1 MTTKKRVHILTT
13 VNAGAVSK
21 QVDEKTGRAMYRVA
35 NVCGA
40 VDGIV
45 MNGMAYM
52 ADQLAAGAPSLEG
65 KPAPAGHPK
74 DDAGRYISALSG
86 NALLTS
92 YAGAVCT
99 NVRHEGGRTLYDV
112 VVNEAQAKAH
122 PDGAR
127 LVERLDAAMNGTN
140 AEPIHVSTGLFCK
153 AITANGESL
162 GKKYQRI
169 ATEIT
174 YDHSAFL
181 LNESGAG
188 TPEQGVGM
196 FLNAAGEAEQVEA
209 VAVNEAL
216 DRRDEG
222 MRGWLRKLLGNESE
236 LSLDAIREGL
246 HKALADGG
254 WVREVFARYAIWS
267 DREGRMYRQ
276 DYTVA
281 SDGSSVAFSGTAQEV
296 REKREYEPINNLQKD
311 AMKDMLIAALNAAG
325 IKTEGLTEAQLL
337 SAYNQHVSTA
347 AVAPVQAKL
356 DAANAQLQTL
366 QANAQ
371 QAEAAELAT
380 LATELAANS
389 KGLTADDFKAMGLKR
404 CKELK
409 ANGTTAAPVLPGS
422 SAPTGNAGD
431 EFAGYDMNAAID
443 KAAQA
448 AGRSH

>member
-1 MTTKKRVHILTT
+1 MKHTRVHVLSA

-21 QVDEKTGRAMYRVA
+21 SGGRYTVA

-52 ADQLAAGAPSLEG
+52 ADQLAAAAPSLEG

-222 MRGWLRKLLGNESE
+222 MRGWLRKLLGNSE
-236 LSLDAIREGL
+236 LSLDQIRDGLYKSLPEG
-246 HKALADGG
+246 A
-254 WVREVFARYAIWS
+254 WVREVFARYAVWS

-276 DYTVA
+276 DYSVA

-296 REKREYEPINNLQKD
+296 REKREYEPVNNLQRD
-311 AMKDMLIAALNAAG
+311 PMKDMIVNALRAAG
-325 IKTEGLTEAQLL
+325 ISTEGLTDQALVD
-337 SAYNQHVSTA
+337 AYNAHVRAA

-380 LATELAANS
+380 LAAELAANS

-422 SAPTGNAGD
+422 AAATTTAGA
-431 EFAGYDMNAAID
+431 EFASYDMNALID
-443 KAAQA
+443 AADGA
-448 AGRSH
+448 DKR

>member
-1 MTTKKRVHILTT
+1 MKQSRVHILSA

-21 QVDEKTGRAMYRVA
+21 SGGRYTVA
-35 NVCGA
+35 NVVGC
-40 VDGIV
+40 VDGLV
-45 MNGMAYM
+45 MNGMLYPGE
-52 ADQLAAGAPSLEG
+52 QLASAAPSLEG

-86 NALLTS
+86 NALLTN

-127 LVERLDAAMNGTN
+127 LVERLDAAMNGSN

-169 ATEIT
+169 ATEIV

-209 VAVNEAL
+209 VTVNEAL
-216 DRRDEG
+216 DRRGEG
-222 MRGWLRKLLGNESE
+222 FAGWAENLLRKLLGNEGE
-236 LSLDAIREGL
+236 LSLDQIRDGL
-246 HKALADGG
+246 YKALPEGG
-254 WVREVFARYAIWS
+254 WVREVFARYAVWS
-267 DREGRMYRQ
+267 DRDGRLYRQ
-276 DYTVA
+276 DYSVT

-311 AMKDMLIAALNAAG
+311 AMKDMLTAALNAAG
-325 IKTEGLTEAQLL
+325 IKPEGLTEAQLL
-337 SAYNQHVSTA
+337 SAYNQHVSAA
-347 AVAPVQAKL
+347 AVAPVQTKL

-380 LATELAANS
+380 LATELAANA

-422 SAPTGNAGD
+422 AAATTTAGA
-431 EFAGYDMNAAID
+431 EFASYSMNALID
-443 KAAQA
+443 AADG
-448 AGRSH
+448 AGKR

>member
-1 MTTKKRVHILTT
+1 MKTSRVHILSA

-21 QVDEKTGRAMYRVA
+21 SGGRYTVA
-35 NVCGA
+35 NVVGC
-40 VDGIV
+40 VDGLV
-45 MNGMAYM
+45 MNGMLYPAE
-52 ADQLAAGAPSLEG
+52 QLAAGAPSLEG

-86 NALLTS
+86 NALLSS

-122 PDGAR
+122 PDGAK
-127 LVERLDAAMNGTN
+127 LVERLDAAMNGSN

-169 ATEIT
+169 ATDIT

-196 FLNAAGEAEQVEA
+196 FLNAAGEPEEIEA

-222 MRGWLRKLLGNESE
+222 LRGWLRKLLPNSSD
-236 LSLDAIREGL
+236 LSFEQIRDGL
-246 HKALADGG
+246 YKALGDGG
-254 WVREVFARYAIWS
+254 WVREVFARHAIWS

-276 DYTVA
+276 DYSVS
-281 SDGSSVAFSGTAQEV
+281 SDGSVAFSGTAQEV
-296 REKREYEPINNLQKD
+296 REKREYEPVNNLQRD
-311 AMKDMLIAALNAAG
+311 RMKELLTAALNAAG
-325 IKTEGLTEAQLL
+325 IKTEGLSDAQLL
-337 SAYNQHVSTA
+337 DAYNKHVGAA
-347 AVAPVQAKL
+347 AVAPVQSKL
-356 DAANAQLQTL
+356 DAANAQLQTFE
-366 QANAQ
+366 ANAQ
-371 QAEAAELAT
+371 AAEAAELAT
-380 LATELAANS
+380 LATELAANA

-404 CKELK
+404 CRELK
-409 ANGTTAAPVLPGS
+409 ANSKAAPVL
-422 SAPTGNAGD
+422 TGGAQAGAAGD
-431 EFAGYDMNAAID
+431 EFASYDLNAAIEAAD
-443 KAAQA
+443 KRAAA
-448 AGRSH
+448 H

>member
-1 MTTKKRVHILTT
+1 MKQSRVHILSA

-21 QVDEKTGRAMYRVA
+21 SGGRYTVA
-35 NVCGA
+35 NVVGC
-40 VDGIV
+40 VDGLV
-45 MNGMAYM
+45 MNGMLYPAE
-52 ADQLAAGAPSLEG
+52 QLAAGAPSLEG

-86 NALLTS
+86 NALLSS

-122 PDGAR
+122 PDGAK

-140 AEPIHVSTGLFCK
+140 TEPIHVSTGLFCK

-196 FLNAAGEAEQVEA
+196 FLNAAGQEAGQVETA
-209 VAVNEAL
+209 AVNEAF

-222 MRGWLRKLLGNESE
+222 LRGWLRKLLGNESE
-236 LSLDAIREGL
+236 LSFEQIREGL
-246 HKALADGG
+246 YKALPEGG
-254 WVREVFARYAIWS
+254 WVREVFSRYAIWA
-267 DREGRMYRQ
+267 DGTGKMFRQ
-276 DYTVA
+276 DYSVS
-281 SDGSSVAFSGTAQEV
+281 SDGSVAFSGTAQEV
-296 REKREYEPINNLQKD
+296 REEREYEPVNNLQRD
-311 AMKDMLIAALNAAG
+311 PMKDMLIAALNSAG
-325 IKTEGLTEAQLL
+325 ITTEGLSDAQLL
-337 SAYNQHVSTA
+337 AAYNAHVKA
-347 AVAPVQAKL
+347 ASEAPLKTELA
-356 DAANAQLQTL
+356 AANAKLQTL
-366 QANAQ
+366 QANAE

-389 KGLTADDFKAMGLKR
+389 KGTLTADDFKAMGLKR

-409 ANGTTAAPVLPGS
+409 ANGMPAAPVLPGS
-422 SAPTGNAGD
+422 ATPGTAGD
-431 EFAGYDMNAAID
+431 EFASYDINALID
-443 KAAQA
+443 AADG
-448 AGRSH
+448 AGKR

>member
-1 MTTKKRVHILTT
+1 MKQSRVHILSA

-21 QVDEKTGRAMYRVA
+21 SGGRYTVA
-35 NVCGA
+35 NVVGC
-40 VDGIV
+40 VDGLV
-45 MNGMAYM
+45 MNGMLYPGE
-52 ADQLAAGAPSLEG
+52 QLASAAPSLEG

-99 NVRHEGGRTLYDV
+99 NVRHEGGRTVYDV
-112 VVNEAQAKAH
+112 VINEAQAKAH

-127 LVERLDAAMNGTN
+127 LVERLDAAMNGSN

-216 DRRDEG
+216 DRRGEG
-222 MRGWLRKLLGNESE
+222 LGSWAQGLLRKLLGNEDE
-236 LSLDAIREGL
+236 LSLDQIRDGL
-246 HKALADGG
+246 YKGLPKGG
-254 WVREVFARYAIWS
+254 WVREVFARYAVWS
-267 DREGRMYRQ
+267 DADGRMYRQ
-276 DYTVA
+276 DYSVS
-281 SDGSSVAFSGTAQEV
+281 SDGSVAFSGTAQEV

-371 QAEAAELAT
+371 AAEQVELAT

-409 ANGTTAAPVLPGS
+409 ANGTTAAPVLPG
-422 SAPTGNAGD
+422 AGAATGSGERQRYSLNEDLTKTA
-431 EFAGYDMNAAID
+431 
-443 KAAQA
+443 
-448 AGRSH
+448 

>member
-1 MTTKKRVHILTT
+1 MSKKRVHILSA

-21 QVDEKTGRAMYRVA
+21 SGGRYTVA
-35 NVCGA
+35 NVVGC
-40 VDGIV
+40 VDGLV
-45 MNGMAYM
+45 MNGMLYPGE
-52 ADQLAAGAPSLEG
+52 QLAAGAPSLEG

-74 DDAGRYISALSG
+74 DDAGRYISANSG
-86 NALLTS
+86 DALLSS
-92 YAGAVCT
+92 YAGAVCK
-99 NVRHEGGRTLYDV
+99 NVRHEGGRTVYDV

-122 PDGAR
+122 PDGAK

-140 AEPIHVSTGLFCK
+140 AAPIHVSTGLYCK

-162 GKKYQRI
+162 GKKYSRV
-169 ATEIT
+169 ATDIV
-174 YDHSAFL
+174 YDHSAIL
-181 LNESGAG
+181 LNEEGAG

-236 LSLDAIREGL
+236 LSLDAIRDGL
-246 HKALADGG
+246 HKALAYGG

-267 DREGRMYRQ
+267 DRDGRMYRQ

-296 REKREYEPINNLQKD
+296 REKREYEPVNNLQKD

-325 IKTEGLTEAQLL
+325 IKIEGLTDAQLL
-337 SAYNQHVSTA
+337 AAYNAHVGAA
-347 AVAPVQAKL
+347 AVAPVQTKL

-389 KGLTADDFKAMGLKR
+389 KGLTADDFRAMGLKR

-443 KAAQA
+443 KAATA

>member
-1 MTTKKRVHILTT
+1 MKQSRVHILSA

-21 QVDEKTGRAMYRVA
+21 SGGRYTVA
-35 NVCGA
+35 NVVGC
-40 VDGIV
+40 VDGLV
-45 MNGMAYM
+45 MNGMLYPGE
-52 ADQLAAGAPSLEG
+52 QLASAAPSLEG

-122 PDGAR
+122 PDGAK
-127 LVERLDAAMNGTN
+127 LVERLEAAMNGSN

-216 DRRDEG
+216 DRRGEG
-222 MRGWLRKLLGNESE
+222 LGSWAQGLLRKLLGNEDE
-236 LSLDAIREGL
+236 LSLDQIRDGL
-246 HKALADGG
+246 YKGLPKGG
-254 WVREVFARYAIWS
+254 WVREVFARYAVWS
-267 DREGRMYRQ
+267 DADGRMYRQ
-276 DYTVA
+276 DYLVS
-281 SDGSSVAFSGTAQEV
+281 SDGSVAFSGTAQEV

>member
-1 MTTKKRVHILTT
+1 MTKKRVHILSA

-21 QVDEKTGRAMYRVA
+21 YVDEKTGRPMYRVA

-52 ADQLAAGAPSLEG
+52 ADQLAAGAPTLEG

-122 PDGAR
+122 PDGAK

-169 ATEIT
+169 ATDIT
-174 YDHSAFL
+174 YDHSAIL
-181 LNESGAG
+181 LNEQGAG

-196 FLNAAGEAEQVEA
+196 FLNAAGEAEQVES

-222 MRGWLRKLLGNESE
+222 MRGWLRKLLPNSSD
-236 LSLDAIREGL
+236 LSFEQIREGL
-246 HKALADGG
+246 YKSLGEGG

-276 DYTVA
+276 DYSVA

-296 REKREYEPINNLQKD
+296 REKREYEPVNNLQRD
-311 AMKDMLIAALNAAG
+311 PMKDMIVNALRAAG
-325 IKTEGLTEAQLL
+325 ISTEGLTDQALVDAYNAHVRTSAEAPIKAQL
-337 SAYNQHVSTA
+337 A
-347 AVAPVQAKL
+347 
-356 DAANAQLQTL
+356 AANAQLQTL

-409 ANGTTAAPVLPGS
+409 AAGTTAAPVLPG
-422 SAPTGNAGD
+422 AGLQGNAGAD
-431 EFAGYDMNAAID
+431 PYANYPDNPGFDPKKEG
-443 KAAQA
+443 
-448 AGRSH
+448 

>member
-1 MTTKKRVHILTT
+1 MKHTRVHVLSA

-21 QVDEKTGRAMYRVA
+21 SGGRYTVA

-122 PDGAR
+122 PDGAK
-127 LVERLDAAMNGTN
+127 LVDRLDAAMNGSN

-169 ATEIT
+169 ATEIV

-209 VAVNEAL
+209 VTVNEAL
-216 DRRDEG
+216 DRRCEG
-222 MRGWLRKLLGNESE
+222 FAGWAESLLRKLLGNEDE
-236 LSLDAIREGL
+236 LSLDQIREGL
-246 HKALADGG
+246 YKALPEGG
-254 WVREVFARYAIWS
+254 WVREVFARYAVWS
-267 DREGRMYRQ
+267 DRDGRMYRQ

-296 REKREYEPINNLQKD
+296 REKREYEPVNNLQRD
-311 AMKDMLIAALNAAG
+311 SMKDMIVNALRAAG
-325 IKTEGLTEAQLL
+325 ISTEGLTDQALVDAYNAHVRTSAEAPMKAQL
-337 SAYNQHVSTA
+337 A
-347 AVAPVQAKL
+347 
-356 DAANAQLQTL
+356 AANAQLQTL

-371 QAEAAELAT
+371 QAETAELAT
-380 LATELAANS
+380 LAAELAANA

-422 SAPTGNAGD
+422 AAATTTAGA
-431 EFAGYDMNAAID
+431 EFASYDFNALID
-443 KAAQA
+443 AADG
-448 AGRSH
+448 AGKR

>member
-1 MTTKKRVHILTT
+1 MKTTRVHVLSA

-21 QVDEKTGRAMYRVA
+21 AGGRYTVK
-35 NVCGA
+35 NVVGA

-45 MNGMAYM
+45 MNGMLYPGE
-52 ADQLAAGAPSLEG
+52 QLAAGAPSLEG

-74 DDAGRYISALSG
+74 DDAGRYISANSG
-86 NALLTS
+86 DALLSS
-92 YAGAVCT
+92 YAGAVCK
-99 NVRHEGGRTLYDV
+99 NVRHEGGRTVYDV

-122 PDGAR
+122 PDGAK

-140 AEPIHVSTGLFCK
+140 AAPIHVSTGLYCK

-162 GKKYQRI
+162 GKKYSRV
-169 ATEIT
+169 ATDIV
-174 YDHSAFL
+174 YDHSAIL
-181 LNESGAG
+181 LNEEGAG

-216 DRRDEG
+216 DRRGEG
-222 MRGWLRKLLGNESE
+222 LGSWAQGLLRKLLGNEDE
-236 LSLDAIREGL
+236 LSLDQIRDGL
-246 HKALADGG
+246 YKGLPKGG
-254 WVREVFARYAIWS
+254 WVREVFARYAVWS
-267 DREGRMYRQ
+267 DADGRMYRQ
-276 DYTVA
+276 DYSVS
-281 SDGSSVAFSGTAQEV
+281 SDGSVAFSGTAQEV
-296 REKREYEPINNLQKD
+296 RETREYEPINNLQKD
-311 AMKDMLIAALNAAG
+311 AMKDMLIAALNSAG
-325 IKTEGLTEAQLL
+325 ITTEGLSDAQLL
-337 SAYNQHVSTA
+337 AAYNAHVGAA
-347 AVAPVQAKL
+347 AVAPVQTKL

-409 ANGTTAAPVLPGS
+409 GAGTTAAPVLPGS

-443 KAAQA
+443 KAATA

>member
-1 MTTKKRVHILTT
+1 MKTTRVHVLSA

-21 QVDEKTGRAMYRVA
+21 AGGRYTVK
-35 NVCGA
+35 NVVGA

-45 MNGMAYM
+45 MNGMLYPGE
-52 ADQLAAGAPSLEG
+52 QLAAGAPSLEG

-74 DDAGRYISALSG
+74 DDAGRYISANSG
-86 NALLTS
+86 DALLSS
-92 YAGAVCT
+92 YAGAVCK
-99 NVRHEGGRTLYDV
+99 NVRHEGGRTVYDV

-122 PDGAR
+122 PDGAK

-140 AEPIHVSTGLFCK
+140 AAPIHVSTGLYCK

-162 GKKYQRI
+162 GKKYSRV
-169 ATEIT
+169 ATDIV
-174 YDHSAFL
+174 YDHSAIL
-181 LNESGAG
+181 LNEEGAG

-196 FLNAAGEAEQVEA
+196 FLNAAGEAVSVEA
-209 VAVNEAL
+209 VAVGDAF

-222 MRGWLRKLLGNESE
+222 LRGWLRKLLGNESE
-236 LSLDAIREGL
+236 LSFEQIRDGLYRGLAEG
-246 HKALADGG
+246 A
-254 WVREVFARYAIWS
+254 WVREVFARYAIWA
-267 DREGRMYRQ
+267 DGTGKLYRQ
-276 DYTVA
+276 DYTVS
-281 SDGSSVAFSGTAQEV
+281 SDGSVAFSGTAQEV
-296 REKREYEPINNLQKD
+296 REEREYEPVNNLQKD
-311 AMKDMLIAALNAAG
+311 AMKDMLIAALNSAG
-325 IKTEGLTEAQLL
+325 ITTEGLSDAQLL
-337 SAYNQHVSTA
+337 AAYNAHVKA
-347 AVAPVQAKL
+347 AAEAPLKTELA
-356 DAANAQLQTL
+356 AANAQLQAL

-409 ANGTTAAPVLPGS
+409 GAGTTAAPVLPGS

-443 KAAQA
+443 KAATA

>member
-1 MTTKKRVHILTT
+1 MKQSRVHILSA

-21 QVDEKTGRAMYRVA
+21 SGGRYTVA
-35 NVCGA
+35 NVVGC
-40 VDGIV
+40 VDGLV
-45 MNGMAYM
+45 MNGMLYPAE
-52 ADQLAAGAPSLEG
+52 QLAAGAPSLEG

-112 VVNEAQAKAH
+112 VINEAQARAH

-127 LVERLDAAMNGTN
+127 LVERLDAAMNGSN

-169 ATEIT
+169 ATEIV

-196 FLNAAGEAEQVEA
+196 FLNAAGEPEQVEA
-209 VAVNEAL
+209 VNVAEAL

-222 MRGWLRKLLGNESE
+222 LHGWLRKLLPNSSD
-236 LSLDAIREGL
+236 LSFEQIREGL
-246 HKALADGG
+246 YKSLGEGG

-267 DREGRMYRQ
+267 DREGRMFRQ

-296 REKREYEPINNLQKD
+296 REKREYEPVNNLQRD
-311 AMKDMLIAALNAAG
+311 PMKDMLIAALNAAG
-325 IKTEGLTEAQLL
+325 IKIDGLTDAQLL
-337 SAYNQHVSTA
+337 AAYNAHVGSA

-371 QAEAAELAT
+371 AAEAAELAT
-380 LATELAANS
+380 LATELATNA
-389 KGLTADDFKAMGLKR
+389 KGFTADDFKAMGLAR
-404 CKELK
+404 CKALK
-409 ANGTTAAPVLPGS
+409 AAGTVAAPVLPG
-422 SAPTGNAGD
+422 GAGGGKTTLAD
-431 EFAGYDMNAAID
+431 VFINHRMQAEAAAEA
-443 KAAQA
+443 K
-448 AGRSH
+448 

>member
-1 MTTKKRVHILTT
+1 MSKKRVHILSA

-21 QVDEKTGRAMYRVA
+21 SGGRYTVA
-35 NVCGA
+35 NVVGC
-40 VDGIV
+40 VDGLV
-45 MNGMAYM
+45 MNGMLYPGE
-52 ADQLAAGAPSLEG
+52 QLASAAPSLEG

-169 ATEIT
+169 ATEIN

-236 LSLDAIREGL
+236 LSLDAIRDGL

-267 DREGRMYRQ
+267 DRDGRMYRQ
-276 DYTVA
+276 DYSVS
-281 SDGSSVAFSGTAQEV
+281 SDGSVAFSGTAQEV

-443 KAAQA
+443 KAATA

>member
-1 MTTKKRVHILTT
+1 MKQSRVHILSA

-21 QVDEKTGRAMYRVA
+21 SGGRYTVA
-35 NVCGA
+35 NVVGC
-40 VDGIV
+40 VDGLV
-45 MNGMAYM
+45 MNGMLYPGE
-52 ADQLAAGAPSLEG
+52 QLASAAPSLEG

-122 PDGAR
+122 PDGAK
-127 LVERLDAAMNGTN
+127 LVDRLDAAMNGTN

-222 MRGWLRKLLGNESE
+222 MAAWTQGLLRKLLGNSE
-236 LSLDAIREGL
+236 LSLDQIRDGL
-246 HKALADGG
+246 YKGLPKGG
-254 WVREVFARYAIWS
+254 WVREVFARYAVWS
-267 DREGRMYRQ
+267 DADGRMYRQ

-296 REKREYEPINNLQKD
+296 REKREYEPVNNLQRD
-311 AMKDMLIAALNAAG
+311 PMKDMIVNALRAAG
-325 IKTEGLTEAQLL
+325 ISTEGLTDQALVDAYNAHVRTSAEAPIKAQL
-337 SAYNQHVSTA
+337 A
-347 AVAPVQAKL
+347 
-356 DAANAQLQTL
+356 AANAQLQTL

-422 SAPTGNAGD
+422 SVQGNAGAD
-431 EFAGYDMNAAID
+431 PYANYPDNPGVDAKKEG
-443 KAAQA
+443 
-448 AGRSH
+448 